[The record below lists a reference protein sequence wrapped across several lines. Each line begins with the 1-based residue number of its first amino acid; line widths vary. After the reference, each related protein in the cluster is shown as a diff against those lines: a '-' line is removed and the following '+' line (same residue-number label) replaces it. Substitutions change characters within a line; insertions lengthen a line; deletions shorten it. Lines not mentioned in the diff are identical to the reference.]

1 MLKKIKA
8 FDWERIWRLFCGLTF
23 LGETIAFL
31 IHPNI
36 THAFVALGFLVII
49 TGQTLEDEI
58 AERRTIN
65 IDNQVH
71 LHQYVCV
78 DEEGKPLVIARSK
91 PLKTS

>member
-1 MLKKIKA
+1 VLKKIKA
-8 FDWERIWRLFCGLTF
+8 FNWERIWRLFCGLTF
-23 LGETIAFL
+23 LGETIAVYF
-31 IHPNI
+31 HPSI
-36 THAFVALGFLVII
+36 DHAFVALAFLIII
-49 TGQTLEDEI
+49 TGQHLEDAI

-65 IDNQVH
+65 IH